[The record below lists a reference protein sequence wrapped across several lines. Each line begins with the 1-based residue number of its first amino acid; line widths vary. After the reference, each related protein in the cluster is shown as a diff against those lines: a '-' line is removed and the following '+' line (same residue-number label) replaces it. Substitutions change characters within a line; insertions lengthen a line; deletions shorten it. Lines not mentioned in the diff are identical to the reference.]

1 MELSLISSDGL
12 EFILRWFHFMAGIT
26 WVGLLYYYN
35 FVQGPFM
42 GQAEAVTKTDITT
55 KMAPNS
61 LWWFRWSAMGTVI
74 AGLIIYFMK
83 MSRFGGVEAFYSS
96 SYGVSI
102 TIGGVLGLIMWFN
115 VWFII
120 WPNQK
125 VMIAT
130 TTEAAAKGAAPEGLA
145 GRARIAFLAS
155 RTNTMLSIPML
166 FFMAAASH
174 MAWF

>member
-1 MELSLISSDGL
+1 MELFSAAGF
-12 EFILRWFHFMAGIT
+12 EFIVRWIHFLSGIT
-26 WVGLLYYYN
+26 WSSSLYYYN
-35 FVQGPFM
+35 FIQGAFLTEV
-42 GQAEAVTKTDITT
+42 EAGTKKDVTT
-55 KMAPNS
+55 KLMPRA
-61 LWWFRWSAMGTVI
+61 LRWFRWGAMITVL
-74 AGLIIYFMK
+74 AGLIIYFNK
-83 MSRFGGVEAFYSS
+83 MGQLGPDAFFGS

-125 VMIAT
+125 VII
-130 TTEAAAKGAAPEGLA
+130 AAAGGSGEDVGTRP
-145 GRARIAFLAS
+145 RVAFLAS

-174 MAWF
+174 MPWG